1 MPVDARREC
10 FAQAEQALPARH
22 IATADDIAEVVVVAA
37 TNLNLTGTVIEAD
50 GGARLVS
57 LG

>member
-1 MPVDARREC
+1 MR
-10 FAQAEQALPARH
+10 
-22 IATADDIAEVVVVAA
+22 IADVVVLAA
-37 TNLNLTGTVIEAD
+37 TNPNLTGTIIEAD